1 MFGRRYEKLLEM
13 ISELAFTVSKLEAR
27 VTELEFR
34 KAVGVD
40 PEPENRPVDKAQ
52 ELRDRKFSEGLD
64 NLLAYDGSKQE
75 EAAHGDE

>member
-1 MFGRRYEKLLEM
+1 MFGRKYEKVLEM

-27 VTELEFR
+27 LTELEFR

-40 PEPENRPVDKAQ
+40 PEPEKAAVDAAQ

-64 NLLAYDGSKQE
+64 NLLAYDGSRQE

>member
-40 PEPENRPVDKAQ
+40 PEPEKAPGDAVQ

-75 EAAHGDE
+75 ATAHGEE

>member
-1 MFGRRYEKLLEM
+1 M
-13 ISELAFTVSKLEAR
+13 IAELAFTVSKLEAR
-27 VTELEFR
+27 LTELEFR

-40 PEPENRPVDKAQ
+40 PEPEKAAADAAQ

-64 NLLAYDGSKQE
+64 NLLAYDGSRQE